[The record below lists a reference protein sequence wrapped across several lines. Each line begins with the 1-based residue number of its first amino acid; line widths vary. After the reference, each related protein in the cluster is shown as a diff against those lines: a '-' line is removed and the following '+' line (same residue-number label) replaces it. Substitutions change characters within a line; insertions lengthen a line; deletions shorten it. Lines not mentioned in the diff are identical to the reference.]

1 LIWEEKVMTYTQM
14 ILVLLNGFKVTVWVT
29 LISTVMG
36 GIFSFAF
43 GIGKMSRFWPVR
55 IISDV
60 YIEIFRG
67 TSLLVQLFWLFYAL
81 PLLGVSLSPISAGIW
96 ALSLNIGA
104 YGAEVVRGAILAVD
118 KGQYEAAK
126 ALNFAPSRTLWT
138 VLIPQAVVEM
148 MPPFGNLVV
157 QNMKDSA
164 LVSLITL
171 SDLTF
176 KAQTI
181 RNETLQTVPIYVITL
196 LLYFLL
202 ALVLTAIMKWLERIL
217 TAASGREGVR

>member
-1 LIWEEKVMTYTQM
+1 MTYTQM

-36 GIFSFAF
+36 GIFSFVF
-43 GIGKMSRFWPVR
+43 GIGKMSRHWPVR

-104 YGAEVVRGAILAVD
+104 YGAEVVRGAVLAVD
-118 KGQYEAAK
+118 TGQYEAAK
-126 ALNFAPSRTLWT
+126 ALNFTPGRTMWK

-176 KAQTI
+176 QAQTL
-181 RNETLQTVPIYVITL
+181 RNDTLQTVPIYVITL

-202 ALVLTAIMKWLERIL
+202 ALMLTAIMKWLERIL

>member
-1 LIWEEKVMTYTQM
+1 MTYTQM

-43 GIGKMSRFWPVR
+43 GIGKMSCFWPVR
-55 IISDV
+55 MISDV

>member
-1 LIWEEKVMTYTQM
+1 MTYTQM

-29 LISTVMG
+29 LISTVLG

-55 IISDV
+55 IVSDV

-118 KGQYEAAK
+118 TGQYEAAK
-126 ALNFAPSRTLWT
+126 ALNFTRSRMLWK

-176 KAQTI
+176 EAQTI

-196 LLYFLL
+196 VLYFLL

-217 TAASGREGVR
+217 TAASGREGAR

>member
-43 GIGKMSRFWPVR
+43 GIGKMSHFWPVR

>member
-1 LIWEEKVMTYTQM
+1 MTYTQM

-43 GIGKMSRFWPVR
+43 GIGKMSRRWPVR

-81 PLLGVSLSPISAGIW
+81 PLLGVSLSPMSAGIW

-118 KGQYEAAK
+118 TGQYEAAK
-126 ALNFAPSRTLWT
+126 ALNFAPGRTLWT

-202 ALVLTAIMKWLERIL
+202 ALVLTALMKWLERIL